1 MGNGA
6 GRIWLCE
13 FRKNA
18 ECNSE
23 QKWGPLQTLIPG
35 HTLCKSLDVSVL
47 DVCPSASALCK
58 HQNPFLVW
66 LQRWSRANP
75 GAHLGICELI
85 LSRPASFG
93 NTYLPSIKQ
102 TANKQKTLLSALFL
116 QGATRADDVRK
127 GGGRSA
133 RSSKCPPLHWGKG
146 HRGTVFVQGYVAT
159 SLQQD
164 LLLFLQ
170 KLCLSC
176 QFPLVKFSL

>member
-18 ECNSE
+18 ECNSG
-23 QKWGPLQTLIPG
+23 QKWGPLQTLTPG
-35 HTLCKSLDVSVL
+35 RTLRNSLDVSVL
-47 DVCPSASALCK
+47 VSPSASAFCK
-58 HQNPFLVW
+58 HQIPFLVW
-66 LQRWSRANP
+66 LKRWSRANP
-75 GAHLGICELI
+75 GAHLGICEII
-85 LSRPASFG
+85 LSRPASFR
-93 NTYLPSIKQ
+93 NAYLPSIKQ
-102 TANKQKTLLSALFL
+102 TANKQKPLLSALFL
-116 QGATRADDVRK
+116 QAATRVDDVRK
-127 GGGRSA
+127 DGGEISTQ
-133 RSSKCPPLHWGKG
+133 LQVGKG
-146 HRGTVFVQGYVAT
+146 HRGAVFVRGYMAT